1 MLFIA
6 FNEFVTFYGDFFIC
20 AIYAEFFYGR
30 FYGVYDGDYYFGSL
44 WGLTSFSRF
53 IIKCLS

>member
-20 AIYAEFFYGR
+20 AIYAEFF
-30 FYGVYDGDYYFGSL
+30 L
-44 WGLTSFSRF
+44 WKILWR
-53 IIKCLS
+53 L